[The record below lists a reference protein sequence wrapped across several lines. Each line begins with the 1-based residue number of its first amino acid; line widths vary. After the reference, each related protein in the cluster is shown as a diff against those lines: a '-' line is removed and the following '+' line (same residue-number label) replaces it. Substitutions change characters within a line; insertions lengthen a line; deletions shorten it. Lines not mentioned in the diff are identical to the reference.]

1 MYATGSG
8 SIPPIS
14 IKSWINNP
22 ALFVLTEALIMD
34 DNEYY
39 SLMRKQNFHRT
50 DINIAKTKS
59 DYRKWEINQGREDAE
74 MLEEKKADTK
84 NEENE

>member
-1 MYATGSG
+1 
-8 SIPPIS
+8 
-14 IKSWINNP
+14 
-22 ALFVLTEALIMD
+22 MD

-59 DYRKWEINQGREDAE
+59 DYRKWEINQGQEDAE
-74 MLEEKKADTK
+74 RPCHKFCV
-84 NEENE
+84 NGSG

>member
-1 MYATGSG
+1 
-8 SIPPIS
+8 
-14 IKSWINNP
+14 
-22 ALFVLTEALIMD
+22 MD

-59 DYRKWEINQGREDAE
+59 DYRKWEINQGQEDAE
-74 MLEEKKADTK
+74 MLEEKKADNK